1 MKRPVNSRS
10 RRGRT
15 WIAYAVALIALL
27 ALTVSAFQNPS
38 SQQSADQKQG
48 VRKAGVQP
56 KRPAT
61 RRTGDA
67 LKGRSAAKTATMMT
81 GEGQSSGAASPVL
94 ATADFDLIGLAVT
107 VDPATQTVP
116 KNTPT
121 AVLTGVQVPLGGD
134 ASNILAGI
142 NPNYRVRGE
151 LSGPSMTAPLM
162 IEAAIGQPLR
172 IPPLSV
178 AGDHVIQNLR
188 VVDIGAEGQPVVTA
202 VTPDACG
209 IKVIDNLLVSEV
221 HVNELTYDQIIQSG
235 INISDDSYKFFNFTL
250 GIATTST
257 AQQINIPVAFP
268 PVGAVDPR
276 PIVGAAGISGPGI
289 SAPIPDVLPVMLEV
303 EQVDGGPNEAPQ
315 LPGGGP
321 VRIPGLIVFPGRIGL
336 LHQFFEA
343 IVIVSNG
350 APDGTPLIIHNL
362 HAKINL
368 PDNATP
374 ADTSDDPLRV
384 AETQAGGRVKD
395 LEIHGLGPDNKYGTS
410 DDQLT
415 FSPKQS
421 GQATFL
427 LEGLKEGL
435 HTINFDLEGMLDGLP
450 VGPVK
455 VRGQVPGAVLVR
467 DASFSVTFTHP
478 GVVRAGQT
486 YDLAMTLY
494 NSGRSNINAAFA
506 NLGSNSVSGAELLSE
521 RQQQF
526 PNTVAPGGS
535 ATVKWRLRA
544 NVTGAV
550 TASYVKVGDGVS
562 AGLAL
567 VTGVGDRNVPLS
579 PDSLILPDSVQLLP
593 PSLVEAARQLLGQ
606 AWSVANAPPGAL
618 PAGVLPIA
626 KQTVVDRAVEL
637 GVAGL
642 RVNFGEPVD
651 ISLDTLLRDW
661 LGELQEQP
669 DAGFADALKNTT
681 AGYNFYDAL
690 GAELAHPLSAGQT
703 ATALH
708 QSFANTESP
717 RSPFVSA
724 LVTQS
729 GGTPLFGARLVAP
742 DGSRVG
748 FGANADERF
757 GEIPSGGAMRLVAPD
772 ANGGASSL
780 GEMLLAA
787 KPASGKW
794 LLEITGWQS
803 GSVDVSLLVQAG
815 GRTYKQFVFN
825 NLQLAQGERYRVAF
839 TPNGSGVPAL
849 ETFVGG
855 AFQQTG
861 TVAVLNATLTE
872 PPPRLVGVIQVT
884 PEVVD
889 GGDKYGRL
897 VGLLFSKPMGK
908 TSVETVSR
916 YKIEGGT
923 LVNSNPPNQVGGP
936 VNVTGSRLDLGDR
949 FVFLSLDSP
958 IGPYIRRDL
967 SFSGVADAHGAA
979 LAASPTVS
987 QIMPRVSP
995 QGIPPGAYLTGRV
1008 LMADGTPVVN
1018 APVLYFTQECPSPLA
1033 LFPPPPK
1040 LLATKRT
1047 DAQGRYQFDYVR
1059 DGDCG
1064 PLMITVSNPTTL
1076 SQKTLSTPVAYD
1088 GQHMVLDMVF
1098 LARGNV
1104 QGVVT
1109 SNGQPLANAMVQVVP
1124 SLDVS
1129 GTKVTQTDALGHYLV
1144 KDIPVGNVSVLS
1156 VGTGSQSNAS
1166 GLAAGNI
1173 DGPGLTATVNVAL
1186 QNISGVV
1193 RGRVVKTDQ
1202 TPSVGSLVVAYANI
1216 PGFHSQRIDGAI
1228 TVGYD
1233 YTDRDGNFKI
1243 SSLPVSDIKLEV
1255 TDYVT
1260 GIVVRQ
1266 NTQLTT
1272 ATPEVDNILMVL
1284 PGNGVVSGTVY
1295 DEVSNYIPYAV
1306 VTSAGRGVRADV
1318 LGNYTL
1324 PNLPAGTQT
1333 ISASDP
1339 STGQT
1344 GNAIAPIFLGQTT
1357 SGINITILRPATLT
1371 GHVYLDSGGMIK
1383 PLDKAWV
1390 STNGYDKVQTDA
1402 LGKYTIRNVAPNAPL
1417 TLRFVDTDRA
1427 LGVNMQVIFNAGETL
1442 TRDVTLRSA
1451 SLHGRVTQP
1460 DGVTGTI
1467 AQLSIVVPVP
1477 LQQEGMLFGLLDS
1490 SNPFSTQSAPNGN
1503 YSISGLNPGV
1513 YRVST
1518 SDAFFPTTVSKGG
1531 TLVPNTDQQCDLSLV
1546 STLAGKIQ
1554 GRVFQPDGTT
1564 PTGAGVEV
1572 TIGGGSLADATVR
1585 TDENGHYEFA
1595 EVFSAGDYTLT
1606 AVDPANG
1613 NTNRVS
1619 ISIQR
1624 NQDAIADIQL
1634 HGNGSL
1640 RVHVVDGAGNPMSN
1654 GSINLD
1660 GTSYPNAHRYVQLTP
1675 DQGGTVLFA
1684 GLPEGQYGISAAQ
1697 GALGGRTS
1705 ATIPNGST
1713 VDVVI
1718 QLQAT
1723 GSIKGTVFM
1732 PDGTTP
1738 IGLADV
1744 QLTVN
1749 GRTVG
1754 YTVSSDADDAAGSF
1768 SFLYVPTGE
1777 FTLDVFDNRTGRVGR
1792 STGRV
1797 IIQGQSVITNV
1808 KLLPVGAVAGQV
1820 TANGAAVDHA
1830 LVKINADGSGLRG
1843 TYLQAT
1849 TDAEGRYRFTGIP
1862 VGRFH
1867 LDVSDAP
1874 GGQTG
1879 SVAGSVTGTVEP
1891 LPDTIA
1897 DIVLEPSATLTGTVY
1912 DLGGTTPLP
1921 GASVTVYVGGRAF
1934 NTSTNSNGVYRIGF
1948 VPLGEIRVRA
1958 EAPTG
1963 YSRGEAALVTVTQPG
1978 STVTSD
1984 VVLTGTGSVSG
1995 TALDNNGANLTT
2007 GTVTFTNDAWGTPLQ
2022 IIAPV
2027 QSNGRFVINGAPA
2040 GNFTLQLTVPNRTG
2054 TGSASALVS
2063 ANQNVEVP
2071 IRLEDAGAVTGTL
2084 KMPDGTSP
2092 AVGSDVMLTLTKT
2105 NGQSYNFYTHTS
2117 TQGVWRFD
2125 NLPLGTL
2132 SVSITDAN
2140 TGGIARRYGLAL
2152 TTNGQ
2157 VLDLGVML
2165 LDTVP
2170 ISIASVS
2177 PADGATNISTTAP
2190 QIGVTF
2196 SEPADPNTVNTSSL
2210 QLLSGNSNVNTS
2222 VTLSAD
2228 KLSATITP
2236 AGRLAQQTAYTIVVN
2251 GIQDLEGLPLLNQFQ
2266 SRFTTADETPPGVAA
2281 ILPAGGATEVSLETK
2296 IDITFDEPL
2305 DRSQSLTD
2313 VIVLSDNT
2321 APGVPLA
2328 GAFERDA
2335 TGRIVTFRPGAAL
2348 TDSSRYTVTVNGQRD
2363 PSGNVQTQ
2371 AYTSV
2376 FTTHD
2381 STAPVVDP
2389 LPIDGTSVR
2398 NYKPTIT
2405 ATYHDNVSGINT
2417 ASVVLTLDNTN
2428 VTTHATVTGNQVTYT
2443 PQASLSGGSHT
2454 ISVRVADNG
2463 GNLSAVRT
2471 ATFTIDN
2478 SGPMI
2483 SSFTI
2488 GGVPAADGLVV
2499 TSSLQP
2505 AFIVSYTD
2513 DTGINTAATSLLLG
2527 QSGSSLVPVPA
2538 IVTASGLNYQ
2548 PPSNLTE
2555 GQYAVKA
2562 VITNNLGTS
2571 STTGVINFTLNVNAP
2586 DIATITPNTGS
2597 QHGGMVATITGN
2609 RLLSTTGSA
2618 PAVSVGGNP
2627 AQVLSAVA
2635 GSPDQLTIMI
2645 PAGAPGAANVQAI
2658 TDRGTGVRSGGFTYE
2673 ADPRTPYTTEPDTV
2687 LLWHMDEP
2695 DNSTVQIKD
2704 SGATKALYGISSYT
2718 STATAGRFAGGR
2730 ALTNI
2735 QAVSD
2740 FGALYFGSSSFTTEC
2755 WVKTNPV
2762 AMTYTLVGKEDF
2774 YGGYYG
2780 PPEYAIRLTPNGT
2793 LRAMVYDSSQRQ
2805 WKAELSQAN
2814 FNVTDNQWH
2823 QLAMVVDRTN
2833 SQLYLY
2839 VDGVERASSQ
2849 MPSGFG
2855 AITNSGQP
2863 LRVGHY
2869 APYDEQTYGGGAE
2882 FPGVIDEV
2890 RISASAHSAQRIL
2903 SDVAGNA
2910 GLKITSYTG
2919 REVFRSKAGQ
2929 TSLVNRISVNG
2940 YLLDGAT
2947 ARLQR
2952 DGQTL
2957 AAVATVQS
2965 SSYREAQIDV
2975 TVDPSVPLGFAQLI
2989 ISKPG
2994 QAEVSADVI
3003 IEEQGST
3010 PAALDTMLL
3019 WNLDEQN
3026 NGTERLRDAG
3036 PLSINGTASYYS
3048 TAVPGHFG
3056 GGRGYANAIADNDN
3070 GSLYFGSNSF
3080 TFGCWVK
3087 TGHVG
3092 MTYTIVGKEDFYG
3105 GYYGPPEFAVR
3116 LLPSGGLR
3124 AMVYDS
3130 SQRQWKAEV
3139 APTTFVV
3146 DNNQWHYVAVS
3157 VDRTNSQLYLYVDGV
3172 ERASSQMPSG
3182 FGALYNSGQQLRIGH
3197 YSPYDE
3203 QTTGGGA
3210 EFPGVIDDVLI
3221 SSTAHSADR
3230 VRQDM
3235 ERDPVLRVLSYD
3247 PGEFTRTP
3255 LNGQPQSAQMTLN
3268 GFGLDGVSAQ
3278 LLRSGQ
3284 PLNATA
3290 TVVSSAYQQAQ
3301 LSISVDPSVTP
3312 GNAQL
3317 VISKPSLPSVSLD
3330 VRITEQSEFAIDTD
3344 TRLLWHLNETDN
3356 GAIQLL
3362 DTGPLSIN
3370 GRAGYYSTAQPG
3382 HFGGGRASADAIADA
3397 DYGSLYFGSNG
3408 FTTECWVKTNPVGRT
3423 YTLVGK
3429 EDFYGGYYGPPEYAI
3444 RLTPAGAL
3452 RALVYDSSQRQWKA
3466 EMPGRVYDP
3475 AQGRWQVTIDD
3486 GQWHHVSMVVDR
3498 AASQLYLYV
3507 DGVERASSAMPSGFG
3522 ALYNS
3527 GQPLH
3532 VGHHSPYD
3540 EQTYGGG
3547 AEFPGVIDEV
3557 RISATAHSAA
3567 RVFTDSL
3574 GTDTSHLATIQPKII
3589 QKGSASVPVTFT
3601 GFGLSG
3607 ATVTT
3612 DQPAVAV
3619 TVTSSS
3625 ATTINSLVT
3634 VPSSVPIGQLHFNIT
3649 EAHGQQ
3655 LSSQLTVVDQQP
3667 FPNPSGGNTGTIL
3680 LWHLDEPDNGRIPL
3694 IGAGDPVPSALGG
3707 ATGYY
3712 STAQTG
3718 RFGGGRA
3725 SADAIADADNGALYF
3740 GSNNFTV
3747 ECWFKTGVLGQ
3758 TYTIVGKED
3767 FYGGYYGPPEY
3778 AIRLSPN
3785 GTLRAL
3791 VYDSSQRQWK
3801 AEASGTAVDPNTGQR
3816 RLAVNDG
3823 LWHHV
3828 SMVVDRTNN
3837 LLHLYADGVEQASE
3851 PMPSGF
3857 GALYNSGQPLH
3868 VGHYAPYDGQT
3879 YGGGAEFPGVIDE
3892 VRIVNY
3898 ARIAAQMSDTWFGT
3912 HTGGNGGA
3920 APNSSNGTANQ
3931 QANDRAGQPVS
3942 SQSSVV
3948 APQPSATQSSS
3959 TQATL
3964 MQLSAV
3970 NPREA
3975 VRDKASP
3982 QPHATLLR
3990 IEGEHLDKLAG
4001 AQLARDGKPL
4011 SEANAVVKQSDEHH
4025 AEILLS
4031 ISPTLKLG
4039 PALLVLNRLG
4049 TADASI
4055 QIQVTEPGEF
4065 ALETDTAGLWH
4076 LDEHENEA
4084 TKLLDAGPNMINLT
4098 ASRASKAVEGRFGG
4112 ARSLA
4117 GATADLISDK
4127 LVFDNNGFTVEG
4139 WLRTEAVLR
4148 DYVIIGKS
4156 TNHGDNADFK
4166 LKLLRSGALRAEVY
4180 DTSGAAW
4187 QVEFPAGSS
4196 PVTDNQWHSVSMT
4209 LDGTAR
4215 RLALYVDGQER
4226 ASAIAPPAFASI
4238 RNLGQPLVLGCSDAS
4253 DAAATGP
4260 EEFPGLLDEVRLS
4273 STAHNAEKIA
4283 TDYFGHDAPQ
4293 LTLARPQKINKGAP
4307 SISLTLDGYG
4317 LGAVQVTTN
4326 HPEVLVNVNSS
4337 LPTRLEL
4344 SLIVPEFVGGSSLQI
4359 TATDPLGQAASI
4371 EVAMQ
4376 GPSSLGG
4383 RNQRR
4388 GAPPN
4393 QAGYGALYRPQNS
4406 GRQGVSS
4413 RMLERQHAARNKD

>member
-1 MKRPVNSRS
+1 
-10 RRGRT
+10 
-15 WIAYAVALIALL
+15 
-27 ALTVSAFQNPS
+27 
-38 SQQSADQKQG
+38 
-48 VRKAGVQP
+48 
-56 KRPAT
+56 
-61 RRTGDA
+61 
-67 LKGRSAAKTATMMT
+67 
-81 GEGQSSGAASPVL
+81 
-94 ATADFDLIGLAVT
+94 
-107 VDPATQTVP
+107 
-116 KNTPT
+116 
-121 AVLTGVQVPLGGD
+121 
-134 ASNILAGI
+134 
-142 NPNYRVRGE
+142 
-151 LSGPSMTAPLM
+151 
-162 IEAAIGQPLR
+162 
-172 IPPLSV
+172 
-178 AGDHVIQNLR
+178 
-188 VVDIGAEGQPVVTA
+188 
-202 VTPDACG
+202 
-209 IKVIDNLLVSEV
+209 
-221 HVNELTYDQIIQSG
+221 
-235 INISDDSYKFFNFTL
+235 
-250 GIATTST
+250 
-257 AQQINIPVAFP
+257 
-268 PVGAVDPR
+268 
-276 PIVGAAGISGPGI
+276 
-289 SAPIPDVLPVMLEV
+289 
-303 EQVDGGPNEAPQ
+303 
-315 LPGGGP
+315 
-321 VRIPGLIVFPGRIGL
+321 
-336 LHQFFEA
+336 
-343 IVIVSNG
+343 
-350 APDGTPLIIHNL
+350 
-362 HAKINL
+362 
-368 PDNATP
+368 
-374 ADTSDDPLRV
+374 
-384 AETQAGGRVKD
+384 
-395 LEIHGLGPDNKYGTS
+395 
-410 DDQLT
+410 
-415 FSPKQS
+415 
-421 GQATFL
+421 
-427 LEGLKEGL
+427 
-435 HTINFDLEGMLDGLP
+435 
-450 VGPVK
+450 
-455 VRGQVPGAVLVR
+455 
-467 DASFSVTFTHP
+467 
-478 GVVRAGQT
+478 
-486 YDLAMTLY
+486 
-494 NSGRSNINAAFA
+494 
-506 NLGSNSVSGAELLSE
+506 
-521 RQQQF
+521 
-526 PNTVAPGGS
+526 
-535 ATVKWRLRA
+535 
-544 NVTGAV
+544 
-550 TASYVKVGDGVS
+550 
-562 AGLAL
+562 
-567 VTGVGDRNVPLS
+567 
-579 PDSLILPDSVQLLP
+579 
-593 PSLVEAARQLLGQ
+593 
-606 AWSVANAPPGAL
+606 
-618 PAGVLPIA
+618 
-626 KQTVVDRAVEL
+626 
-637 GVAGL
+637 
-642 RVNFGEPVD
+642 
-651 ISLDTLLRDW
+651 
-661 LGELQEQP
+661 
-669 DAGFADALKNTT
+669 
-681 AGYNFYDAL
+681 
-690 GAELAHPLSAGQT
+690 
-703 ATALH
+703 
-708 QSFANTESP
+708 
-717 RSPFVSA
+717 
-724 LVTQS
+724 
-729 GGTPLFGARLVAP
+729 
-742 DGSRVG
+742 
-748 FGANADERF
+748 
-757 GEIPSGGAMRLVAPD
+757 
-772 ANGGASSL
+772 
-780 GEMLLAA
+780 
-787 KPASGKW
+787 
-794 LLEITGWQS
+794 
-803 GSVDVSLLVQAG
+803 
-815 GRTYKQFVFN
+815 
-825 NLQLAQGERYRVAF
+825 
-839 TPNGSGVPAL
+839 
-849 ETFVGG
+849 
-855 AFQQTG
+855 
-861 TVAVLNATLTE
+861 
-872 PPPRLVGVIQVT
+872 
-884 PEVVD
+884 
-889 GGDKYGRL
+889 
-897 VGLLFSKPMGK
+897 
-908 TSVETVSR
+908 
-916 YKIEGGT
+916 
-923 LVNSNPPNQVGGP
+923 
-936 VNVTGSRLDLGDR
+936 
-949 FVFLSLDSP
+949 
-958 IGPYIRRDL
+958 
-967 SFSGVADAHGAA
+967 
-979 LAASPTVS
+979 
-987 QIMPRVSP
+987 
-995 QGIPPGAYLTGRV
+995 
-1008 LMADGTPVVN
+1008 
-1018 APVLYFTQECPSPLA
+1018 
-1033 LFPPPPK
+1033 
-1040 LLATKRT
+1040 
-1047 DAQGRYQFDYVR
+1047 
-1059 DGDCG
+1059 
-1064 PLMITVSNPTTL
+1064 
-1076 SQKTLSTPVAYD
+1076 
-1088 GQHMVLDMVF
+1088 
-1098 LARGNV
+1098 
-1104 QGVVT
+1104 
-1109 SNGQPLANAMVQVVP
+1109 
-1124 SLDVS
+1124 
-1129 GTKVTQTDALGHYLV
+1129 
-1144 KDIPVGNVSVLS
+1144 
-1156 VGTGSQSNAS
+1156 
-1166 GLAAGNI
+1166 
-1173 DGPGLTATVNVAL
+1173 
-1186 QNISGVV
+1186 
-1193 RGRVVKTDQ
+1193 
-1202 TPSVGSLVVAYANI
+1202 
-1216 PGFHSQRIDGAI
+1216 
-1228 TVGYD
+1228 
-1233 YTDRDGNFKI
+1233 
-1243 SSLPVSDIKLEV
+1243 
-1255 TDYVT
+1255 
-1260 GIVVRQ
+1260 
-1266 NTQLTT
+1266 
-1272 ATPEVDNILMVL
+1272 
-1284 PGNGVVSGTVY
+1284 
-1295 DEVSNYIPYAV
+1295 
-1306 VTSAGRGVRADV
+1306 
-1318 LGNYTL
+1318 
-1324 PNLPAGTQT
+1324 
-1333 ISASDP
+1333 
-1339 STGQT
+1339 
-1344 GNAIAPIFLGQTT
+1344 
-1357 SGINITILRPATLT
+1357 
-1371 GHVYLDSGGMIK
+1371 
-1383 PLDKAWV
+1383 
-1390 STNGYDKVQTDA
+1390 

-1490 SNPFSTQSAPNGN
+1490 SNPFSTQSAPNGS

-1518 SDAFFPTTVSKGG
+1518 SNAFFPTTVSKGG

-1564 PTGAGVEV
+1564 PAGAGVEV

-1595 EVFSAGDYTLT
+1595 EVFSAGGYTLT

-1640 RVHVVDGAGNPMSN
+1640 RVHVVDGAGNPVSN
-1654 GSINLD
+1654 GSVNLD

-1754 YTVSSDADDAAGSF
+1754 YTVTSDADDAAGSF

-1808 KLLPVGAVAGQV
+1808 KLLPIGAVAGQV
-1820 TANGAAVDHA
+1820 MANGSAVDHA

-1867 LDVSDAP
+1867 VDVSDAP

-1879 SVAGSVTGTVEP
+1879 SVVGSVTGTVEP

-1934 NTSTNSNGVYRIGF
+1934 NTSTNSNGIYRIGF

-2084 KMPDGTSP
+2084 KMPDGASP
-2092 AVGSDVMLTLTKT
+2092 AVGSDVMLSLTKT
-2105 NGQSYNFYTHTS
+2105 NGQAYNFYTHTN

-2196 SEPADPNTVNTSSL
+2196 SEPADSNTVNTSSL
-2210 QLLSGNSNVNTS
+2210 QLLAGNSNVSTS

-2236 AGRLAQQTAYTIVVN
+2236 AGRLAQQTVYTIVVN
-2251 GIQDLEGLPLLNQFQ
+2251 GLQDLEGLPLLNQFQ
-2266 SRFTTADETPPGVAA
+2266 SRFTTADETAPGVAA

-2321 APGVPLA
+2321 APGTPLA
-2328 GAFERDA
+2328 GTFERDA

-2371 AYTSV
+2371 TYTSV

-2389 LPIDGTSVR
+2389 LPVDGTSVR

-2443 PQASLSGGSHT
+2443 PPASLSGGSHSV
-2454 ISVRVADNG
+2454 SVRVADNG

-2488 GGVPAADGLVV
+2488 GGVPATDGLVV

-2505 AFIVSYTD
+2505 AFSVSYTD

-2538 IVTASGLNYQ
+2538 TVTASGLSYQ

-2586 DIATITPNTGS
+2586 DIATVTPNTGS

-2627 AQVLSAVA
+2627 AQVLSAMA

-2645 PAGAPGAANVQAI
+2645 PAGAAGAANVQAI

-2687 LLWHMDEP
+2687 LLWHMDET

-2704 SGATKALYGISSYT
+2704 SGATKALYGISSYA

-2740 FGALYFGSSSFTTEC
+2740 FGSLYFGSNSFTTEC

-2805 WKAELSQAN
+2805 WKAELAQTN

-2839 VDGVERASSQ
+2839 VDGVERVSSQMPAGFGALYNSGQPFRVGHYSPYDEQTTGGGAEFPGIMDEVRISSTAHSSSAIQRSYLGTEGTLGVSITNPTPISITRGTTNEVQLNGYNLAGATASINSSSGDALTAKVVGSSATRATVSINAAPNAALGDAQLVISTSAGSATLSLSVVDLAYLTPAVESDTRLLWHLDEPDNGPITVTDASPLSINGAASYYSTARPGRFGGGRALTNIFSYNDFGSLYFGSNSFTAECWVKTNPVGMTYTLVGKEDFYGGYYGPPEYAIRLTPNGTLRAMVYDSSQRQWKAELSAFTYAITDNQWHQLAMVVDRANGLLHLYVDGVERASSQ
-2849 MPSGFG
+2849 MPAGFG

-2869 APYDEQTYGGGAE
+2869 APYDEQTTGGGAE

-2919 REVFRSKAGQ
+2919 KELFRSKAGQ

-2994 QAEVSADVI
+2994 QAEASADVI
-3003 IEEQGST
+3003 IEEQGGT

-3026 NGTERLRDAG
+3026 NGPERLRDAG
-3036 PLSINGTASYYS
+3036 PLSINGAASYYS

-3092 MTYTIVGKEDFYG
+3092 MTYTLVGKEDFFG

-3139 APTTFVV
+3139 APTTFVI

-3157 VDRTNSQLYLYVDGV
+3157 VDRTNNQLSLYVDGL
-3172 ERASSQMPSG
+3172 ERASSQMPAG

-3221 SSTAHSADR
+3221 SSTAHSTDR

-3284 PLNATA
+3284 PLNATV

-3356 GAIQLL
+3356 GVIQLL

-3370 GRAGYYSTAQPG
+3370 GRAGYYSTAQTG

-3397 DYGSLYFGSNG
+3397 DNGSLYFGSNS

-3498 AASQLYLYV
+3498 ANSQLHLYV
-3507 DGVERASSAMPSGFG
+3507 DGVERASSQMPAGFG

-3574 GTDTSHLATIQPKII
+3574 GTDTSHLATIQPRII

-3612 DQPAVAV
+3612 DQPAVTV

-3625 ATTINSLVT
+3625 ATTINALVT
-3634 VPSSVPIGQLHFNIT
+3634 VPSSVPIGQLHFTIT
-3649 EAHGQQ
+3649 ESHGQQ
-3655 LSSQLTVVDQQP
+3655 LSSQLTIVDQQP

-3694 IGAGDPVPSALGG
+3694 IGAGDPVPSVLGG

-3725 SADAIADADNGALYF
+3725 SADAIADADYGSLYF

-3791 VYDSSQRQWK
+3791 VYDTSQRQWK

-3816 RLAVNDG
+3816 RLSVNDG

-3851 PMPSGF
+3851 PMPAGF

-3898 ARIAAQMSDTWFGT
+3898 AQTAAQMSDTWFGT
-3912 HTGGNGGA
+3912 HTGGNGA
-3920 APNSSNGTANQ
+3920 VAPNTLNGVANQ
-3931 QANDRAGQPVS
+3931 QANNGAGQPVA
-3942 SQSSVV
+3942 SQPSVV

-3959 TQATL
+3959 AQATL

-3970 NPREA
+3970 NPREV

-4001 AQLARDGKPL
+4001 ALLARDGKPL
-4011 SEANAVVKQSDEHH
+4011 SEANAIVKQSDEHH

-4031 ISPTLKLG
+4031 IAPTLKLG
-4039 PALLVLNRLG
+4039 PALLVLNRPG

-4065 ALETDTAGLWH
+4065 ALEPDTAGLWH

-4117 GATADLISDK
+4117 GATADLISNK

-4196 PVTDNQWHSVSMT
+4196 PVTDNRWHSVSMT

-4215 RLALYVDGQER
+4215 RLALYVDGLER
-4226 ASAIAPPAFASI
+4226 ASATAPPAFASI
-4238 RNLGQPLVLGCSDAS
+4238 RNLGQPLVLGCPDAS

-4260 EEFPGLLDEVRLS
+4260 EEFPGLLDEVRVS

-4344 SLIVPEFVGGSSLQI
+4344 SLIVPEFVGGSALQI
-4359 TATDPLGQAASI
+4359 TVTDPLGQAASI

-4376 GPSSLGG
+4376 GPSSERG

-4406 GRQGVSS
+4406 GRQGGSS